1 MNKHLFITTLL
12 SIALIPFTASA
23 ISLTELQNDPD
34 RYKAVC
40 ENKEMTVYVDNDT
53 ISSLRYSPPF
63 YSLSADVYIVSY
75 GRGKIYGETVA
86 MNYDYNQ
93 NPDSIID
100 RIKAEHPHYTQDQII
115 HYVSV
120 SSVTN
125 SGIVISCSS
134 KIQVWTLDGDLT
146 FTYTGNGY
154 SNKKAP
160 ISSPFYHAANYSFLK
175 YYNKLFNANFST
187 RVNKCLY

>member
-1 MNKHLFITTLL
+1 MNKHLLITTLL

-23 ISLTELQNDPD
+23 ISLTELQNNPD

-40 ENKEMTVYVDNDT
+40 ENKESTVYVDNDT

-75 GRGKIYGETVA
+75 ADGKILGETVA

-100 RIKAEHPHYTQDQII
+100 RIKAEHPHYTQNQII
-115 HYVSV
+115 HYVSDSLV
-120 SSVTN
+120 AN
-125 SGIVISCSS
+125 SGIVISSS
-134 KIQVWTLDGDLT
+134 KLQLWTLDGDLT
-146 FTYTGNGY
+146 FTYTGNGF
-154 SNKKAP
+154 SNTKVP
-160 ISSPFYHAANYSFLK
+160 TTSPLYHAANYSFLK
-175 YYNKLFNANFST
+175 YYNKLFSANFST